1 MERQPISREGYE
13 KIREEIR
20 VMEAVDMPAIA
31 ERIKTAREEG
41 DLKENAE
48 YHAARETQGYTQAKI
63 NQLKTKLSHCFI
75 VERSDG
81 PKDTVGFGS
90 IVKVKDLSD
99 DMEEAYELVGPG
111 EEDYDGDVMKILT
124 TSPIA
129 SALIGRK
136 VGDKVEVEI
145 PRGKLRMEILGI
157 E

>member
-1 MERQPISREGYE
+1 MERQPISKEGYD

-20 VMEAVDMPAIA
+20 VLEDVDMPAVT

-48 YHAARETQGYTQAKI
+48 YHAARESQGYMQAKI
-63 NQLKTKLSHCFI
+63 NQLKTKLSNCYI
-75 VERSDG
+75 VERTDG
-81 PKDTVGFGS
+81 PKSTVVFGAT
-90 IVKVKDLSD
+90 VKVRDLSD
-99 DMEEAYELVGPG
+99 KSEEAYELVGPG

-129 SALIGRK
+129 TAMLGKK
-136 VGDKVEVEI
+136 VGDKVEVDI
-145 PRGKLRMEILGI
+145 PRGKLRMEIIAI